1 VTNARTPS
9 VRPLGRGL
17 WARLQAVGTMLK
29 SGGMVVITPPGASGD
44 DPADVRSLIQFDG
57 DMVTSVATGRL
68 GDREILEEHSVQ
80 VRALLTDLDRLRKQ
94 FVTFVVGAIVF
105 IPSLWSVGAFFA
117 SAHRGWA
124 TVCWAL
130 ALHVV
135 SSGMIASAVVTA
147 RRWILRR
154 ALGWGRE
161 EFGASI
167 SDRLFPDEAAR
178 LF

>member
-1 VTNARTPS
+1 LHALAS
-9 VRPLGRGL
+9 
-17 WARLQAVGTMLK
+17 MLK
-29 SGGMVVITPPGASGD
+29 SGGMVVITPPGAAED

-57 DMVTSVATGRL
+57 DMVTSVAAGRL
-68 GDREILEEHSVQ
+68 GDREILEQHFARVH
-80 VRALLTDLDRLRKQ
+80 ALLTDLDRLRKQ
-94 FVTFVVGAIVF
+94 VLTFVVGAIVF
-105 IPSLWSVGAFFA
+105 IPSLWSAGAFFA
-117 SAHRGWA
+117 SADWDWYA
-124 TVCWAL
+124 VCRAL

-135 SSGMIASAVVTA
+135 SSGVIASAVVTA

-167 SDRLFPDEAAR
+167 RDRLFPDEAAR

>member
-1 VTNARTPS
+1 
-9 VRPLGRGL
+9 
-17 WARLQAVGTMLK
+17 MLK
-29 SGGMVVITPPGASGD
+29 SGGMVVITPPGAAED

-57 DMVTSVATGRL
+57 DMVTSVAAGRL
-68 GDREILEEHSVQ
+68 GDREILEQHFARVH
-80 VRALLTDLDRLRKQ
+80 ALLTDLDRLRKQ
-94 FVTFVVGAIVF
+94 FLTFVVGAIVF
-105 IPSLWSVGAFFA
+105 IPSLWSAGAFFA
-117 SAHRGWA
+117 NADWDWYA
-124 TVCWAL
+124 VCWAL

-135 SSGMIASAVVTA
+135 SSGVIASAVVIA

-167 SDRLFPDEAAR
+167 RDRLFPDEAAR

>member
-1 VTNARTPS
+1 MTIARAPS

-17 WARLQAVGTMLK
+17 WTRLLALASMLK
-29 SGGMVVITPPGASGD
+29 SGGMVVITSSGAAED

-57 DMVTSVATGRL
+57 DMVTSVAAGRL
-68 GDREILEEHSVQ
+68 GDREILEQHFAR

-94 FVTFVVGAIVF
+94 LLTFVVGAIVL

-117 SAHRGWA
+117 SANRDWS
-124 TVCWAL
+124 TVCWSF

-135 SSGMIASAVVTA
+135 SSGAIASAIVAA
-147 RRWILRR
+147 RRWILGRV
-154 ALGWGRE
+154 LGWGRE

-167 SDRLFPDEAAR
+167 RDRLFPDEATR